1 MSTQKVVQLFG
12 VDLQTATRENL
23 ETAFATAKLK
33 PYKGHVGPKYMYDKY
48 IVTHQLKEAKELE
61 VGYTDTQ
68 KFAVATYTFPSKSD
82 TQQVK
87 RIIDLVSSKYGIP
100 ASSIGSY
107 TQGEVKATWEFGDIT
122 ITVSRKWPN
131 TTTTLEYINK
141 VTYAT
146 LNKQTPKQ
154 NDTKPIQ
161 QNNAF

>member
-1 MSTQKVVQLFG
+1 M
-12 VDLQTATRENL
+12 
-23 ETAFATAKLK
+23 
-33 PYKGHVGPKYMYDKY
+33 
-48 IVTHQLKEAKELE
+48 
-61 VGYTDTQ
+61 
-68 KFAVATYTFPSKSD
+68 
-82 TQQVK
+82 
-87 RIIDLVSSKYGIP
+87 VSSKYGIP